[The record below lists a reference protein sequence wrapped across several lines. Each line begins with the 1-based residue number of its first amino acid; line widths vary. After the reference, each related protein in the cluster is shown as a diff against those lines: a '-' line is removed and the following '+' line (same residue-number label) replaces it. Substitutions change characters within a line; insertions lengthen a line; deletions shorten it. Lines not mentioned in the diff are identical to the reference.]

1 MRRSL
6 DYHTGG
12 GTWAELAAAE
22 VVGWSTEPLTTD
34 ADADVTVTDVLDAAD
49 TA

>member
-1 MRRSL
+1 M

-22 VVGWSTEPLTTD
+22 VVCRSTEPLTTD
-34 ADADVTVTDVLDAAD
+34 ADADVTVTDVLDAAN
-49 TA
+49 AA